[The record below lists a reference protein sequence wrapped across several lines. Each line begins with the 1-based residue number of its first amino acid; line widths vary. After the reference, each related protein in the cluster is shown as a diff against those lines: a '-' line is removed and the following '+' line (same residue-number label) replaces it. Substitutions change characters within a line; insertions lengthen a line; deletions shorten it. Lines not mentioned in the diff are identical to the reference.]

1 MFSQERTE
9 DALSNYGKAR
19 TVISRSCSLCAID
32 LLRTAVPAIVR
43 DIITI
48 RLVRKAKV
56 QNTRWV
62 RDPNLAL
69 ITWRKSVCA
78 SYLILSYHLEEG
90 LCPRGAHLEHDGE
103 DGEDDDL
110 DGGPA
115 RVPVG
120 AADPVLECG

>member
-1 MFSQERTE
+1 M
-9 DALSNYGKAR
+9 
-19 TVISRSCSLCAID
+19 ISRSCSLCAID

-69 ITWRKSVCA
+69 ITWRKSVWA
-78 SYLILSYHLEEG
+78 SYLILSYLITWRKV
-90 LCPRGAHLEHDGE
+90 LAPGARILSMMERME
-103 DGEDDDL
+103 KMMIWMVAP
-110 DGGPA
+110 PA
-115 RVPVG
+115 YQ
-120 AADPVLECG
+120 

>member
-1 MFSQERTE
+1 M
-9 DALSNYGKAR
+9 
-19 TVISRSCSLCAID
+19 ISRSCSLCAID

-69 ITWRKSVCA
+69 ITWRKSVWA
-78 SYLILSYHLEEG
+78 SYLILSYLILSYLILSYHLEEG
-90 LCPRGAHLEHDGE
+90 LGPRGAHLEHDGE

-120 AADPVLECG
+120 AADPVLECD